1 MRALSPY
8 ESNLGGIS
16 FSFYHFF
23 KRQGERC
30 DEGRCNFDRGGG
42 WDGSI
47 KEGGSCISM
56 AISWLL
62 FVLQA
67 VDCVGLFVVED
78 PPFLPTVC
86 LLPSTRFSTHGLHV
100 CSFSVFSP

>member
-1 MRALSPY
+1 
-8 ESNLGGIS
+8 
-16 FSFYHFF
+16 
-23 KRQGERC
+23 
-30 DEGRCNFDRGGG
+30 
-42 WDGSI
+42 
-47 KEGGSCISM
+47 M